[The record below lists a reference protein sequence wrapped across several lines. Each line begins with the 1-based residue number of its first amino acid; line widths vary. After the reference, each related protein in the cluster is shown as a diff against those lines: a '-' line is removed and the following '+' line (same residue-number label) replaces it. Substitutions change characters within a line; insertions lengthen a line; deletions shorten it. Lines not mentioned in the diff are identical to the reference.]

1 MSNIANQT
9 TSYPQKKS
17 CLVRPS
23 QDRFLPHLDFAR
35 QSHGLSAKRMAPIS
49 LVIQLPIFFEF
60 LNRCKLFL
68 QLNNKSISILPEV
81 QLESEAKFEDLVNP
95 TRFTVAIYH
104 PRVKR
109 TYLINTCDQNLYCC
123 GLSISFNDIN
133 CQSGNG
139 SLYPAK
145 RDEFLGIHV
154 LEKYIKTN
162 YGTL

>member
-104 PRVKR
+104 HGVKNKKKSKIFR
-109 TYLINTCDQNLYCC
+109 TKKLQHISHIN
-123 GLSISFNDIN
+123 ISFIGVG
-133 CQSGNG
+133 CQQGVNG
-139 SLYPAK
+139 GK
-145 RDEFLGIHV
+145 I
-154 LEKYIKTN
+154 I
-162 YGTL
+162 